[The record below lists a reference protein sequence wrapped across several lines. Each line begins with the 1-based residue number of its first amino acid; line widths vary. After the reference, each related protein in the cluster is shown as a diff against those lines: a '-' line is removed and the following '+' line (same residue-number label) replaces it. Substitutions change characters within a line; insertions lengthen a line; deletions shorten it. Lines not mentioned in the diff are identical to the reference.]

1 MQNEV
6 VSPKMFESMEFVN
19 CTYESEEG
27 VRTHSGPTNARIRRE
42 NEPVVMARKITEDQ
56 NAQKCVDTIRR
67 DGNDRENEVQSKK
80 SFLMASIVDK
90 DHVDN
95 EQKPVAVSYNC
106 EKGQEQHKEKV
117 LMASVVNKDKT
128 QKSTVPTLIN
138 EEIPNNNTGVILEE
152 AHNRSSSLS
161 DTEILKIIMPK
172 TKIESIVQ
180 REIKAVKEDLK
191 PEEREDGVYMGGKP
205 IFNGIVRIISLEV
218 FEMENGSSIK
228 TFICQ
233 IIIPN
238 RVPTVMKIPVDE
250 YREGKWL
257 RKCPYIIFKCTN
269 RKAFEAIFLYLN
281 EVLEKGGYSS
291 NTIFETPGWK
301 HINGQLRY
309 VTTHG
314 VIGENYD
321 IKSRFGVQWIPLHDN
336 CDERMRF
343 HQFFSMEKLTAGKP
357 MATILQLYTLQSVLY
372 SLFESANATPK
383 YCLFIEGQK
392 GTLKSSL
399 ALAMTQIG
407 GLKRARYT
415 FMSSQAGL
423 EAGFADYYD
432 AVMLVDDLMP
442 IESGSERNVIEGN
455 MEFLVRLFGDGTG
468 KMRNLDFCDSNKV
481 RQYRTHG
488 GCVFTGEYHT
498 GCGSSLARMIFL
510 HCDKGDIDIQK
521 LAEYQNNPE
530 ILDQFIHLFLRYIS
544 QRGTELLTYMRQYF
558 EDKRRAVYGSFSN
571 PRYGEYYAQLMLTA
585 EIFVHYGFLLGVIRQ
600 EEKCGV
606 ISEYQN
612 VIWQVLHANDEN
624 LLNQEPVVKIAKAV
638 YEAYE
643 NTEVRQKILKK
654 NMLKDKFYYH
664 MSEADLL
671 RCYRC
676 FCSRYGIEDFSCKSR
691 RLIKLLAN
699 AGAVE
704 AEMEGNTKRYAT
716 KMPGYGNQRFLH
728 IKKCVILN
736 LAGEQSELA

>member
-1 MQNEV
+1 MQMEEI
-6 VSPKMFESMEFVN
+6 SEKMYESMEVVN
-19 CTYESEEG
+19 CNDEEG
-27 VRTHSGPTNARIRRE
+27 VRTHSGPMNAWIRRE
-42 NEPVVMARKITEDQ
+42 NEPVVMAHKIAGDP
-56 NAQKCVDTIRR
+56 QKCVDTIRR
-67 DGNDRENEVQSKK
+67 DENDKENEVQSKK
-80 SFLMASIVDK
+80 LL
-90 DHVDN
+90 
-95 EQKPVAVSYNC
+95 
-106 EKGQEQHKEKV
+106 
-117 LMASVVNKDKT
+117 LMASVVDKGHVDNKQKHMAVSDDHGNAQEQHEEKVIMARVVNKDET
-128 QKSTVPTLIN
+128 LKSTESPIIN
-138 EEIPNNNTGVILEE
+138 EEIPNNSTGVIPEE
-152 AHNRSSSLS
+152 AYNRSSSLT
-161 DTEILKIIMPK
+161 DAEIVQIIKPK
-172 TKIESIVQ
+172 VEIGSTVQ
-180 REIKAVKEDLK
+180 REIKAVMEELK
-191 PEEREDGVYMGGKP
+191 PEERGGGVYIGGTL
-205 IFNGIVRIISLEV
+205 IINGIVRILSLEV
-218 FEMENGSSIK
+218 FEMENGNSIK
-228 TFICQ
+228 NFICQ

-238 RVPTVMKIPVDE
+238 RVPTVMKIPVNE

-257 RKCPYIIFKCTN
+257 KQCPYIIFKCKN
-269 RKAFEAIFLYLN
+269 RKALDAIFLYLN
-281 EVLEKGGYSS
+281 EIIERGGF
-291 NTIFETPGWK
+291 NCTTIFETPGWK
-301 HINGQLRY
+301 RINGQLRY

-343 HQFFSMEKLTAGKP
+343 HQFFSMGKLTAGKP
-357 MATILQLYTLQSVLY
+357 MATILQLYTLQSILY

-383 YCLFIEGQK
+383 YCIFIEGQK

-399 ALAMTQIG
+399 ALAMTQFG
-407 GLKRARYT
+407 GLKRAQYT

-455 MEFLVRLFGDGTG
+455 LEFLVRLFGDGTG

-498 GCGSSLARMIFL
+498 GCGSTLARMIFL

-530 ILDQFIHLFLRYIS
+530 ILDQFIQLFLRYIS
-544 QRGTELLTYMRQYF
+544 ERGTELLTYMRQYF

-571 PRYGEYYAQLMLTA
+571 PRYGEYFAQLMLTA
-585 EIFVHYGFLLGVIRQ
+585 EIFVNYGITLGALRQ
-600 EEKCGV
+600 EEKCSILSG
-606 ISEYQN
+606 YQN
-612 VIWQVLHANDEN
+612 IIWQVLHSNDEN

-638 YEAYE
+638 YEVYE
-643 NTEVRQKILKK
+643 NTEVRQQILKK
-654 NMLKDKFYYH
+654 NMLKDEFYYH

-676 FCSRYGIEDFSCKSR
+676 FCNRYGMEDFSCKSR
-691 RLIKLLAN
+691 RLINLLAN

-704 AEMEGNTKRYAT
+704 AEMEGNIRRYAT
-716 KMPGYGNQRFLH
+716 KMPGHGNQRFLH
-728 IKKCVILN
+728 IKKDLIFT
-736 LAGEQSELA
+736 LAGEKKEDIK